1 MVQHSRGSK
10 PYTTGTLQEI
20 SSTVEKE
27 PAKKKKGGKE
37 RKGKA
42 KNKKKAKK
50 STRVYEIME
59 EEMKGK
65 EDTKKT
71 KTNERGRVEQSVVG
85 VLSFDVGRS
94 SIFGTV
100 KMR

>member
-1 MVQHSRGSK
+1 MVQHSRGRK